1 MASSNPNT
9 FFGSR
14 TKVSETCLWIAEGY
28 RRICVSY
35 EYDAGQGVLKYA
47 SSIYRCERCDLDN
60 KYIEITEEM
69 MDAHDHTTT
78 RRFELRPVIIAVQR
92 LMSYAD
98 IIKTIRYDM
107 CHGYGC
113 KGPRGLPTAFGTD
126 AVSDDGAN
134 SKSSANDWESDNKYY
149 HEKFMEYYKTFDKL
163 HTQRKT
169 PRTLRYIS
177 HSSHEN
183 YMGVSRNVMREF
195 FIAFKACKRT
205 GALIYAAAISRRP
218 EELGPITDKYLV
230 DNHFKT
236 AIYRLEQCPVPMIVS
251 EEYRHQLKK
260 NATHRED
267 VMYEI
272 LDKIHT
278 RPGGKYLIRGFGK

>member
-1 MASSNPNT
+1 MASSNQVT
-9 FFGSR
+9 FFGSH

-35 EYDAGQGVLKYA
+35 EYDSGRGVLKYA
-47 SSIYRCERCDLDN
+47 ASIYRCERCDHDHCD

-78 RRFELRPVIIAVQR
+78 RRFELRPVIISVQC
-92 LMSYAD
+92 LMSYAN
-98 IIKTIRYDM
+98 IIKTIRYEM

-113 KGPRGLPTAFGTD
+113 KGPRGLQSAFDGD
-126 AVSDDGAN
+126 VVSDDGAN
-134 SKSSANDWESDNKYY
+134 SKSSANDWESDN
-149 HEKFMEYYKTFDKL
+149 EFSFDEWMEHYTNVGILQK
-163 HTQRKT
+163 KT

-183 YMGVSRNVMREF
+183 YMGVRRNVMREF
-195 FIAFKACKRT
+195 FITFKACKRT

-218 EELGPITDKYLV
+218 EELGPITDKDLV

-236 AIYRLEQCPVPMIVS
+236 AISRLELRPVPMIVS
-251 EEYRHQLKK
+251 EEFRHQLKK
-260 NATHRED
+260 NAVHRED

-272 LDKIHT
+272 IDKIQS
-278 RPGGKYLIRGFGK
+278 RPGGKYLICGDW

>member
-1 MASSNPNT
+1 MASSTPVT

-14 TKVSETCLWIAEGY
+14 TKVSETCVWIAEGY

-35 EYDAGQGVLKYA
+35 EYDAGQGLLKYA
-47 SSIYRCERCDLDN
+47 ASIYRCERCDLCN

-92 LMSYAD
+92 LMTYAD
-98 IIKTIRYDM
+98 IIKTIRYEM

-113 KGPRGLPTAFGTD
+113 KGPRGLPTAFGAD

-134 SKSSANDWESDNKYY
+134 SESSANDWESDN
-149 HEKFMEYYKTFDKL
+149 EFSFDEWMEHYKNVAILQK
-163 HTQRKT
+163 KT

-183 YMGVSRNVMREF
+183 YKGVRRNVMREF
-195 FIAFKACKRT
+195 FIAFKACKKT

-218 EELGPITDKYLV
+218 EELGPITDKDLV

-236 AIYRLEQCPVPMIVS
+236 AISRLELRPVPMIVS

-272 LDKIHT
+272 LDKIQT
-278 RPGGKYLIRGFGK
+278 RPGGKYLIRGEW